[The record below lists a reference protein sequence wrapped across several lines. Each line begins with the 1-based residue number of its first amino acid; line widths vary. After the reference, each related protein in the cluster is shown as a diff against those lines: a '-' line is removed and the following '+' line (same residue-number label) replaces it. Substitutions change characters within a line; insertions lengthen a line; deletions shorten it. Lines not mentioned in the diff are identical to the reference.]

1 VELRDGVMVDPG
13 YFEPVCKFL
22 HGLGAAWQPDNDSCG
37 GCTYPG
43 NHPEKIFHGI
53 LPFRVA
59 DFGWMQRNVF
69 AFAWGTDFRAAGGSD
84 YTLGMDS
91 VRFGRVLGIGTRLAA
106 KTLVEAVDAAMAPNP
121 SAKPETPAAPPS
133 RAEVAGTQA
142 AQQVRRTASQAKVT
156 GAGLKEGGRRFGQ
169 TMWEPFVR
177 LSGVL
182 WLELTGV
189 FFGIFAVFG
198 ATSIWKQRG
207 DLHLASTNHD
217 TYLHFLLLG
226 GMTLVFGYF
235 FVSSF
240 VKAHLRGKKRPR

>member
-1 VELRDGVMVDPG
+1 M
-13 YFEPVCKFL
+13 
-22 HGLGAAWQPDNDSCG
+22 
-37 GCTYPG
+37 
-43 NHPEKIFHGI
+43 
-53 LPFRVA
+53 
-59 DFGWMQRNVF
+59 
-69 AFAWGTDFRAAGGSD
+69 
-84 YTLGMDS
+84 
-91 VRFGRVLGIGTRLAA
+91 
-106 KTLVEAVDAAMAPNP
+106 
-121 SAKPETPAAPPS
+121 
-133 RAEVAGTQA
+133 
-142 AQQVRRTASQAKVT
+142 T
-156 GAGLKEGGRRFGQ
+156 GEGLKEGGRRFGQ
-169 TMWEPFVR
+169 TVWEPFVR

-217 TYLHFLLLG
+217 TYVHFLLLG